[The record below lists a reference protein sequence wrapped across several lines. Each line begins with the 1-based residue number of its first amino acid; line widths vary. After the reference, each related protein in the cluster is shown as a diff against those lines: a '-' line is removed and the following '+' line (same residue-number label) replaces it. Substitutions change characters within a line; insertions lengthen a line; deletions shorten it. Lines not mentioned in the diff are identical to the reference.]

1 MYHGL
6 QCFLTPDYTGS
17 PGRYFYVLI
26 FSARK
31 IKSDLGM
38 EWEIGKLAINQ
49 TFQKVK
55 WFKGLLETVNLTM
68 LNGSKM
74 SLKNIKLS
82 ETSQINKRPHII

>member
-1 MYHGL
+1 
-6 QCFLTPDYTGS
+6 
-17 PGRYFYVLI
+17 
-26 FSARK
+26 
-31 IKSDLGM
+31 M